1 MQLHFALQN
10 MFLREMA
17 PRAGFEPATCRLTV
31 ECSTAELPGNVRRL
45 ARCERGNTNAFPIC
59 QAVFSKK
66 THSSC
71 FIPLKSRF
79 SGLIDDQKIIHRPD
93 AEGQDGMKFGMNHK
107 TGRLHVGK
115 WSLAMPRSRVGRI
128 ATGSALVVG
137 GTLGFLPVLGFW
149 MIPLGL
155 VVLSHDLPA
164 VRRRRRRLAV
174 WWASRQNGREA
185 RRDRGQ

>member
-1 MQLHFALQN
+1 
-10 MFLREMA
+10 MA

-31 ECSTAELPGNVRRL
+31 ECSTAELPGNVRCL

-59 QAVFSKK
+59 QALFSKK

-71 FIPLKSRF
+71 FIPPESRF
-79 SGLIDDQKIIHRPD
+79 SGLIDAEKIIHRPD
-93 AEGQDGMKFGMNHK
+93 AEGRIGMKFGIDHR
-107 TGRLHVGK
+107 TGRLNLGK

-137 GTLGFLPVLGFW
+137 GTLGFLPILGFW
-149 MIPLGL
+149 MVPVGL

-164 VRRRRRRLAV
+164 VRRQRRRLV
-174 WWASRQNGREA
+174 IWWASRRNRREP
-185 RRDRGQ
+185 RDRDRQ

>member
-1 MQLHFALQN
+1 
-10 MFLREMA
+10 MA

-31 ECSTAELPGNVRRL
+31 ECSTAELPGNVHRL

-71 FIPLKSRF
+71 FISSESRF
-79 SGLIDDQKIIHRPD
+79 SGLIADEKNIHRPD
-93 AEGQDGMKFGMNHK
+93 VKGQDGMKFGIDHR
-107 TGRLHVGK
+107 TQRLHIGK

-155 VVLSHDLPA
+155 IVLSHDLPA
-164 VRRRRRRLAV
+164 VRRRRRRMAV
-174 WWASRQNGREA
+174 WWASRQN
-185 RRDRGQ
+185 RRDTRNNGRH

>member
-31 ECSTAELPGNVRRL
+31 ECSTAELPGNVRCL

-79 SGLIDDQKIIHRPD
+79 SGLIDGQKIIHRPD

-174 WWASRQNGREA
+174 WWASRQNRREA
-185 RRDRGQ
+185 RDRDR